1 MSHITVRR
9 LRSRD
14 SAAISKIGSAINQ
27 ESPDLDYRRI
37 VEEELKR
44 EADAS
49 FVAEVDGE
57 VVGYM
62 ISYITHGSFGLDRC
76 GWIAMF
82 GVDPKY
88 MGKGIGSRLAEA
100 IFQYYEK
107 KKVKNVF
114 TSVKWDSTDLL
125 SFFKTLGFDRS
136 VCINLQKTLE

>member
-1 MSHITVRR
+1 MSHINVRR
-9 LRSRD
+9 LSSKD
-14 SAAISKIGSAINQ
+14 STAISKIGSAIDP

-37 VEEELKR
+37 VKEELKR
-44 EADAS
+44 ESDAS

-62 ISYITHGSFGLDRC
+62 ISYITHGNFGLDRC

-82 GVDPKY
+82 GVDPKS
-88 MGKGIGSRLAEA
+88 MGQGIGKRLAEE
-100 IFQYYEK
+100 IFLYYKK

>member
-1 MSHITVRR
+1 VSHINVRR
-9 LRSRD
+9 LSSKD
-14 SAAISKIGSAINQ
+14 SAAISKIGSAIDP

-37 VEEELKR
+37 VKEELKR
-44 EADAS
+44 ESDAS

-62 ISYITHGSFGLDRC
+62 ISYITHGNFGLDRC
-76 GWIAMF
+76 GWIAML

-88 MGKGIGSRLAEA
+88 MGQGIGQRLAKE
-100 IFQYYEK
+100 IFLYYKK

>member
-1 MSHITVRR
+1 MSHIVVRR
-9 LRSRD
+9 LRRKD
-14 SAAISKIGSAINQ
+14 SAAIGRIGSAINQ
-27 ESPDLDYRRI
+27 ESPDLDYHRI

-44 EADAS
+44 ESDAS

-57 VVGYM
+57 LVGYM
-62 ISYITHGSFGLDRC
+62 ISYITHGNFGLDKC

-88 MGKGIGSRLAEA
+88 MGQGIGKRLAEE
-100 IFQYYEK
+100 IFLYYK
-107 KKVKNVF
+107 KKRVKNVF

-136 VCINLQKTLE
+136 HCVNLQKTLE